1 MREEILRLIEKNSRI
16 DIHEMADSFRS
27 EGGGSCQRHS
37 GYGKGRCNM
46 WILHTY

>member
-16 DIHEMADSFRS
+16 DIHEMAILL
-27 EGGGSCQRHS
+27 GAGSCQRHS

>member
-16 DIHEMADSFRS
+16 DIHEMAILLGAKERKLPS
-27 EGGGSCQRHS
+27 HS

>member
-16 DIHEMADSFRS
+16 DIHEMAILLGA

-37 GYGKGRCNM
+37 GYGK
-46 WILHTY
+46 